1 MAERVPEGRWTAGR
15 VVAWVVGG
23 VITLAAG
30 TVVVGLVLRWLLPGV
45 FGPGVEPTWPHGVG
59 FGLTAIY
66 LAWLVARAVRRGG

>member
-15 VVAWVVGG
+15 VVVWVVGG

-30 TVVVGLVLRWLLPGV
+30 TVVVGLVLQWLLPGV
-45 FGPGVEPTWPHGVG
+45 FGPGVGPMLPHGVG
-59 FGLTAIY
+59 FGLTALY